1 MAKTVAIGCR
11 LPHGIILEHP
21 NKPGVKV
28 AVKGLNR
35 AAILGAPHAVTEEVD
50 ADFWDAWKAANPEFP
65 ALKSGALFVAGSA
78 AHVAAIAKELKGE
91 KTGLEALDPE
101 SMGVK
106 KAEQVDE

>member
-21 NKPGVKV
+21 SKPGVKV

-65 ALKSGALFVAGSA
+65 ALKSGALFVAGSWMA
-78 AHVAAIAKELKGE
+78 SLVMRFAQKVL
-91 KTGLEALDPE
+91 TGF
-101 SMGVK
+101 SGWVH
-106 KAEQVDE
+106 